1 MAISKLVFTVIMVLF
16 LFYSSSLLGENGV
29 ESSHVLYPH
38 LKSVK
43 TSIVDKRYRTG
54 YHFQPPKHWING
66 PMYYNGVYHLFYQ
79 YNPKGA
85 KWGNIVWAHSVSTDM
100 INWMPLKP
108 AIYPSKLFDINGCW
122 SGSATILPGN
132 LPAILYTGIDPEE
145 RQVQNIAFPK
155 NLSDP
160 HLTEWD
166 KPDYNPIV
174 EPIDGINSSSF
185 RDPTTAWRGSDGWWR
200 VLVGSKTRKRGQ
212 AILYRSRDFKN
223 WLKAPRPLHS
233 SLGTGMWE
241 CPDFYPVSTKGEHG
255 LNTSYNGDDVKHVL
269 KVSLDDKKF
278 EYYTIGKY
286 MHEMDLYVP
295 DKTLAD
301 NSSGLR
307 YDYGKYYASK
317 TFFDDAKNRRIL
329 WGWVNESDSVTDDVT
344 KGWAGVQTIP
354 RVVRLDK
361 NGKQLVQW
369 PIAEVET
376 LRRKPLHLHHKKL
389 KKGELFRIKGII
401 APQADVEVEFHLPS
415 LEKAEIFDPSWVDP
429 QILCSQ
435 KGAKVE
441 GSIGPFGLFV
451 LASESLDEYTAVFFR
466 IFKAKDK
473 HVVLM
478 CSDQSRST
486 LRTEVDK
493 TTYGAFVDVDLRHGK
508 LSLRSLIDRSIVE
521 SFGEGGKACITARVY
536 PTKAV
541 GRHAHLYAFNY
552 GSEPLKI
559 LKLKAWT
566 MIYARTLNDLPTE
579 GTEIQLEQGNEV
591 KG

>member
-1 MAISKLVFTVIMVLF
+1 MMAMSKLVFPVIWVLF
-16 LFYSSSLLGENGV
+16 LCYWFSLLGCENGV
-29 ESSHVLYPH
+29 EASHVLYPH
-38 LKSVK
+38 LKSVEA
-43 TSIVDKRYRTG
+43 SIVDKRYRTG
-54 YHFQPPKHWING
+54 YHFQPPKNWING

-85 KWGNIVWAHSVSTDM
+85 RWGNIVWAHSVSMDM

-108 AIYPSKLFDINGCW
+108 AIYPSKLFDIKGCW

-132 LPAILYTGIDPEE
+132 LPAILYTGIDPED

-160 HLTEWD
+160 YLIEWD
-166 KPDYNPIV
+166 KPDYNPII

-200 VLVGSKTRKRGQ
+200 VLVGSKTRKRGE

-223 WLKAPRPLHS
+223 WVKAPHPLHS
-233 SLGTGMWE
+233 SQGTGMWE

-255 LNTSYNGDDVKHVL
+255 LNTTYNGDDVKHVL

-278 EYYTIGKY
+278 EYYTIGQY

-295 DKTLAD
+295 DRTLAD

-317 TFFDDAKNRRIL
+317 TFFDDGKNRRIL
-329 WGWVNESDSVTDDVT
+329 WGWVNESDSVTDSET

-369 PIAEVET
+369 PIAEVKT
-376 LRRKPLHLHHKKL
+376 LRRKPVHLHHKKL
-389 KKGELFRIKGII
+389 MKGELFHVKGII
-401 APQADVEVEFHLPS
+401 APQADVEVEFRLPS
-415 LEKAEIFDPSWVDP
+415 FDKAEIFDPSWVDP

-435 KGAKVE
+435 KGVQVE

-493 TTYGAFVDVDLRHGK
+493 TTYGAFVDVDLKHGK

-521 SFGEGGKACITARVY
+521 SFGGEGRACITARVY

-541 GRHAHLYAFNY
+541 GSQARLYAFNY
-552 GSEPLKI
+552 GSEPVRI

-566 MIYARTLNDLPTE
+566 MLYARTLNDLRSTH
-579 GTEIQLEQGNEV
+579 TEIQLEQGE
-591 KG
+591 